1 MKKLLVLCVVIFISI
16 NLFAIETSSYVST
29 SQTGGRYEIIQS
41 SIKRSLYFKL
51 DKYTGDVFQYV
62 KTSEGRGTWQRIDIL
77 GKTYTDNNTTISFQL
92 FLGGIAVADCILL
105 DINSGDTYK
114 LYEDNDTKELF
125 FSKFE

>member
-41 SIKRSLYFKL
+41 NIKRSLFLKL
-51 DKYTGDVFQYV
+51 DKYSGDVFQYV
-62 KTSEGRGTWQRIDIL
+62 LTSENRGTWQRIDIL
-77 GKTYTDNNTTISFQL
+77 GKTNTTTATISFQL
-92 FLGGIAVADCILL
+92 FLGGIAAADCILL

-114 LYEDNDTKELF
+114 LYEDTDTKELF